1 MSKNILII
9 SSTSGNN
16 YSLANSLKEKLDQL
30 GNDSSILNLEDY
42 DLPLF
47 KPNVSAPEHV
57 IASLTQKFS
66 SADGYIFC
74 SPEYNG
80 GITPILT
87 NAITWISTT
96 SNSWRDAFNNKSCL
110 IATFSGGP
118 GTRFLA
124 SFRSQCEYIGLVV
137 MPRTISVTS
146 YNSPKDDSI
155 IKSLKQLLNHI

>member
-1 MSKNILII
+1 MNKNILII

-16 YSLANSLKEKLDQL
+16 YSLANSFKKKLDYL

-47 KPNVSAPEHV
+47 KPNEIALEDV
-57 IASLTQKFS
+57 IDSLIKKFK

-87 NAITWISTT
+87 NAITWISTR
-96 SNSWRDAFNNKSCL
+96 SKNWRDTFNNKSCL

-118 GTRFLA
+118 GIRFLT

-146 YNSPKDDSI
+146 YNAPKDESV
-155 IKSLKQLLNHI
+155 IKSLKQLMMHI

>member
-1 MSKNILII
+1 MSQNILII

-16 YSLANSLKEKLDQL
+16 LSLANSLKEKLDPL
-30 GNDSSILNLEDY
+30 GNESSILNLEEY

-47 KPNVSAPEHV
+47 KPNVSAPED
-57 IASLTQKFS
+57 IITSLLQKFN

-80 GITPILT
+80 GMTPILT
-87 NAITWISTT
+87 NAITWISTA
-96 SNSWRDAFNNKSCL
+96 SPNWRDAFNNKSCL

-146 YNSPKDDSI
+146 YNVPKDESI
-155 IKSLKQLLNHI
+155 LKSLKQLMMHI